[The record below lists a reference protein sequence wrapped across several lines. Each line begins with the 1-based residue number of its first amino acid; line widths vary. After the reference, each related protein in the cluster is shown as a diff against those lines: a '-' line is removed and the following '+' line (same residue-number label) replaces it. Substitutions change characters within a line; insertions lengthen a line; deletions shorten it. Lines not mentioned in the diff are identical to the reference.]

1 LFAFLPFLRFL
12 RLQAKA
18 WSVVLVL
25 SIVLI
30 QFNQQLF
37 GIMQRH
43 LANDWFV
50 YAHYF
55 DSEWTVTSR
64 NDTYLNLIVR
74 VIIGF
79 WIISRAEWFNSRVF
93 NRLIFNAY
101 LIGFCVQVIFINIQ
115 ALNRIALMFT
125 WFSFLV
131 IPMAIMSYERRTNRL
146 IVSAGLVAYTI
157 LISWISISSHMQD
170 FDVGNH
176 LFP

>member
-1 LFAFLPFLRFL
+1 VRQALAFSIVCSLLVLIDKEKYFKFIACSVIVGILFHKTAILFAFLPFLRFL

-55 DSEWTVTSR
+55 DSEWAVTSR

-101 LIGFCVQVIFINIQ
+101 LIGFCVQ
-115 ALNRIALMFT
+115 
-125 WFSFLV
+125 
-131 IPMAIMSYERRTNRL
+131 
-146 IVSAGLVAYTI
+146 
-157 LISWISISSHMQD
+157 
-170 FDVGNH
+170 
-176 LFP
+176 